1 MSHNYQLYSSSIGHF
16 SGLNAFLLLF
26 LFSFLSYHLS
36 RCQGFEVSMETY
48 GKTDTIGGPFL
59 THGQQSAGASSE
71 DITENNIDKGH
82 SNTLS
87 ELNVE

>member
-1 MSHNYQLYSSSIGHF
+1 
-16 SGLNAFLLLF
+16 
-26 LFSFLSYHLS
+26 
-36 RCQGFEVSMETY
+36 METY